1 VALSSEQI
9 RKLKRGQTLWVVK
22 EQGQGDNHLI
32 AKGFILGTGTA
43 GCSLK
48 VTEILSIGDAHP
60 KTHGKVVKATFAELE
75 LLV

>member
-1 VALSSEQI
+1 MALSSEQI

-22 EQGQGDNHLI
+22 EQGQGDNHLV

-48 VTEILSIGDAHP
+48 VTEILSKGKAHHA
-60 KTHGKVVKATFAELE
+60 TDGRVLTATFAELE